1 MNSNLLVTAESE
13 VVTVPRNGDLY
24 KARQPT
30 TLRTGAGVRL
40 PIDED
45 VAPGAEE
52 RWFYGRVTKVYPG
65 GELVDV
71 ELDNGEGCKRI
82 PTWEV
87 FPA

>member
-1 MNSNLLVTAESE
+1 MSE
-13 VVTVPRNGDLY
+13 
-24 KARQPT
+24 
-30 TLRTGAGVRL
+30 
-40 PIDED
+40 PILELS
-45 VAPGAEE
+45 GL
-52 RWFYGRVTKVYPG
+52 TKVYPG